1 MSMNTSAQGR
11 PSLLQCI
18 TFQSLLFLKNFL
30 RHDRQVIIFLVI
42 SFFKKNTFHPQLN
55 RNKKEKQNLL
65 SEESKQAH
73 TRISTPRYCSPATAP
88 EKSLIIPKCRESS
101 QQFPKVEVISMECRT
116 HKELKVRSIF
126 SQALSATD
134 TTLRTPNVC
143 FQLETRNK
151 TTLWV

>member
-11 PSLLQCI
+11 PSLHQCI

-30 RHDRQVIIFLVI
+30 GMRGKY
-42 SFFKKNTFHPQLN
+42 FFWYFHYLKKLYVSPTA
-55 RNKKEKQNLL
+55 KQKQKGKTNLL

-73 TRISTPRYCSPATAP
+73 TRISTPRYCSPATAL
-88 EKSLIIPKCRESS
+88 EKSLIISKCRESS
-101 QQFPKVEVISMECRT
+101 QEFPMVEVISMECRT

-126 SQALSATD
+126 SQVLSATD
-134 TTLRTPNVC
+134 TTLRAPNVC